1 MNVDFDTI
9 IIDELS
15 TKSIDESLK
24 SEVDYLI
31 ELVDILNFWG
41 EEKVTLPI
49 NTKRKILAEDYKNQI
64 SETLLDLFHLKIS

>member
-49 NTKRKILAEDYKNQI
+49 NTKKKILAEDYKI
-64 SETLLDLFHLKIS
+64 K